1 MDTTTKTFIRNLK
14 FPLLI
19 LALMWSAELYEYFM
33 EVRLTRW
40 GIFPRHWDG
49 FLGII
54 RAPFLHS
61 DWGHLLSN
69 SAPMLVLTT
78 IMVNFY
84 KRVAIPAFFTIM
96 ILTGFVVWLF
106 ARESYHV
113 GASGVVYG
121 LIAFVFWSGVFRR
134 NTKSI
139 VLALLIAMVYGSFFQ
154 GIVPQPAEEHVSW
167 ESHLYGAL
175 VGIFTAF
182 LFKNA
187 IENDEVA
194 RPNPWAD
201 ERSDTPFLP
210 ADIFEM
216 TRHERYL
223 AEQARLQA
231 ERLRLAEL
239 QRLRD
244 DNINTTL

>member
-1 MDTTTKTFIRNLK
+1 MDKQIRQFLLDLR
-14 FPLLI
+14 FPLSI
-19 LALMWSAELYEYFM
+19 VGLMWSVELYELLA
-33 EVRLTRW
+33 EVKLTRW
-40 GIFPRHWDG
+40 GIYPRHWDG

-54 RAPFLHS
+54 CSPFIHS
-61 DWGHLLSN
+61 DWEHLLSN

-78 IMVNFY
+78 IMMSFY
-84 KRVAIPAFFTIM
+84 RRVAVPSFFFVM
-96 ILTGFVVWLF
+96 VLTGFVVWLF

-139 VLALLIAMVYGSFFQ
+139 ILALLVLMVYGSFFQ
-154 GIVPQPAEEHVSW
+154 GVVPQPQEEHVSW

-175 VGIFTAF
+175 VGIMTAF

-187 IENDEVA
+187 IEKDEEP
-194 RPNPWAD
+194 RPDPWAD
-201 ERSDTPFLP
+201 ETDDTPFLP

-216 TRHERYL
+216 TKRERYL
-223 AEQARLQA
+223 AEQARREA
-231 ERLRLAEL
+231 EK
-239 QRLRD
+239 QRWIEFNRQKD
-244 DNINTTL
+244 DNISSTL